1 MDFRAVDTNLMCCH
15 LDKEDADCAFAFND
29 NFANCESMFRN
40 PAPRK
45 SIWVIGS
52 LSIIGSVFVLIWR
65 RIFKEKNVVQDIML
79 RHLAVSD
86 GLNGVYLY
94 TVGAIDLLWSGEYYL
109 HDFKW
114 RNGWSCQL
122 TGAIALLS
130 SEVSLMMM
138 SLISADRLKNIVFPY
153 DGTAL
158 TQRATHIL
166 CCIIWGV
173 GFLIAFFPMFGL
185 SYFDHPYGYH
195 TYYGRSVVCLPLQ
208 LTSKKAPGW
217 EYSVAFFVGLNFA
230 FVLFITVTYT
240 MIFAKSYLSSRR
252 MARQGTAREIQAR
265 SKSATAKRERA
276 LARRVFC
283 IILTDCVCWM
293 PIIVIGLK
301 SILEKSFS
309 SPGDLA
315 VWIAVFVLPINSAL
329 NPILYTFST
338 PQVRAKFLFLN
349 FETFI
354 CHTIFTIQHLSG
366 LYSLFTYILLRRSV
380 RRWGL
385 RRL

>member
-1 MDFRAVDTNLMCCH
+1 MDFRTVDTNLMCCH
-15 LDKEDADCAFAFND
+15 LQKEDAGCDYAYND
-29 NFANCESMFRN
+29 NFADCDSMFRN
-40 PAPRK
+40 PAPRI

-65 RIFKEKNVVQDIML
+65 RIFKEKNVVQTIML
-79 RHLAVSD
+79 KHLAVSD
-86 GLNGVYLY
+86 GLNGIYLY
-94 TVGAIDLLWSGEYYL
+94 IVGAKDRLWSGEYYL
-109 HDFKW
+109 HDFQW
-114 RNGWSCQL
+114 RTGWSCQL

-158 TQRATHIL
+158 TRRATHIL
-166 CCIIWGV
+166 CFIIWVV
-173 GFLIAFFPMFGL
+173 GILIAFFPMFGL
-185 SYFDHPYGYH
+185 TYFDHPYGYH

-208 LTSKKAPGW
+208 LTSKKPAGW

-230 FVLFITVTYT
+230 FFLFITVAYT

-283 IILTDCVCWM
+283 IILTDCACWM
-293 PIIVIGLK
+293 PVIVIGLR

-309 SPGDLA
+309 SPGDIA
-315 VWIAVFVLPINSAL
+315 VWLAVFVLPINSAL
-329 NPILYTFST
+329 NPILYTLST
-338 PQVRAKFLFLN
+338 PQVRTSFLLLE
-349 FETFI
+349 FESI
-354 CHTIFTIQHLSG
+354 C
-366 LYSLFTYILLRRSV
+366 
-380 RRWGL
+380 
-385 RRL
+385 